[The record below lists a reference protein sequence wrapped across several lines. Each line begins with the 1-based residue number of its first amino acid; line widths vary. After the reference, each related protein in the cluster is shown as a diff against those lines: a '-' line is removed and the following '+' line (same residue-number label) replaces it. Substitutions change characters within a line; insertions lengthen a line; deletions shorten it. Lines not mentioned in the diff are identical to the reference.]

1 MIVLD
6 IPESTPSV
14 NPSRG
19 AHWSKTHRLRARW
32 QWLVKAARLDAKLF
46 AKPIPLRKAR
56 VTIERWGPKALDHDN
71 YVAGTKQLIDSLVR
85 EGFIADDNPGC
96 IGQPQHLQHIGPRRT
111 VVRIEP
117 A

>member
-19 AHWSKTHRLRARW
+19 VHWSKTHRQRARW
-32 QWLVKAARLDAKLF
+32 GWLVKAARLDAKLF
-46 AKPIPLRKAR
+46 TNLIPLAKAR

-71 YVAGTKQLIDSLVR
+71 YVAGAKQLLDSLVR
-85 EGFIADDNPGC
+85 EGFIADDKPAC
-96 IGQPQHLQHIGPRRT
+96 IGQPSYLQHIGQHRT
-111 VVRIEP
+111 LVRIEP

>member
-19 AHWSKTHRLRARW
+19 LHWSRAVRLRARW
-32 QWLVKAARLDAKLF
+32 RWLVKAARLDAKLYTVT
-46 AKPIPLRKAR
+46 PLRKAR
-56 VTIERWGPKALDHDN
+56 LTIERWGPKALDTDN
-71 YVAGTKQLIDSLVR
+71 YIGGAKQLLDSLVE
-85 EGFIADDNPGC
+85 EGFIVDDKPAC
-96 IGQPQHLQHIGPRRT
+96 IGRPDYIQHIGPRRT
-111 VVRIEP
+111 IVRIEP

>member
-19 AHWSKTHRLRARW
+19 AHWSKTLRLRARW
-32 QWLVKAARLDAKLF
+32 RWLVKAARLDARLYAVTPLLKAKL
-46 AKPIPLRKAR
+46 
-56 VTIERWGPKALDHDN
+56 TIERWGPKELDTDN
-71 YVAGTKQLIDSLVR
+71 FIAGTKQLTDSLVE
-85 EGFIADDNPGC
+85 EGFIVDDKPAC
-96 IGQPQHLQHIGPRRT
+96 IGRPEYLQHIGPRRT
-111 VVRIEP
+111 IVRIEP